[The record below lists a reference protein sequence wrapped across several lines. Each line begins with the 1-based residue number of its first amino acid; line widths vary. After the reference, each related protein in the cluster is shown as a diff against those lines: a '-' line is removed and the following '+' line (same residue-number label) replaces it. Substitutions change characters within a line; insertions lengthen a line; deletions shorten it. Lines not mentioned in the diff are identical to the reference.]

1 MACLTNF
8 NIHKPIN
15 KDFNTVDFSNLIFVR
30 GGGVKLSLCYYS
42 DVFSSINI
50 VIAKLVSFKETEL

>member
-30 GGGVKLSLCYYS
+30 GGSNLAYAIIQTLSQVLI
-42 DVFSSINI
+42 SS
-50 VIAKLVSFKETEL
+50 

>member
-15 KDFNTVDFSNLIFVR
+15 KDFNTVDFFVR
-30 GGGVKLSLCYYS
+30 GGSNLAYAIIQTLSQVLI
-42 DVFSSINI
+42 SS
-50 VIAKLVSFKETEL
+50 

>member
-30 GGGVKLSLCYYS
+30 GGGGSNLAYAIIQT
-42 DVFSSINI
+42 FSQVLIS
-50 VIAKLVSFKETEL
+50 S